1 LRNFKNFLS
10 ERRNVIYI
18 EKKLFKFEIKIK
30 IPNKEKTGSNDN
42 LKSRKNIIVIGK
54 KNNYIDNDHINEIDI
69 NKDCLENFQGF
80 NLISNNLIQ
89 EKNSNQIEDLEYASK
104 TLARPN
110 FTNKN
115 NNNKSIQKEK
125 EKKLLNKKR
134 KKEKN
139 KLGNSHNITRK
150 SKENKNFR
158 KYNRCSKYNIM
169 NKI

>member
-1 LRNFKNFLS
+1 MS

-80 NLISNNLIQ
+80 NLISNNSIQ

-150 SKENKNFR
+150 SKENKNFM